1 MAVIIK
7 DLYGNLGN
15 RFENMNT
22 RMNFQSKNAL
32 YLVYLVSSCFLC
44 GYFPDPFR
52 FKRQEA
58 TRHQVNKVNAVE
70 MRMQPQEGGG
80 GAGGNAIYGPY
91 MNVPPLRVWFSSSLL
106 WNQRVWGLEQ
116 GIIFQET
123 DQLVEDFTTLG
134 KPGIATQK
142 YKKEH

>member
-1 MAVIIK
+1 MAQAQYENTCDCAIFKMADIIK
-7 DLYGNLGN
+7 DLYGNSGN

-44 GYFPDPFR
+44 GYFPDPLP

-70 MRMQPQEGGG
+70 MRM
-80 GAGGNAIYGPY
+80 
-91 MNVPPLRVWFSSSLL
+91 
-106 WNQRVWGLEQ
+106 
-116 GIIFQET
+116 
-123 DQLVEDFTTLG
+123 
-134 KPGIATQK
+134 
-142 YKKEH
+142 